1 MDVKKII
8 KDAIKQNRII
18 IGYNRV
24 IKEIKTKKP
33 KIIVYANNIPK
44 NKLENIIH
52 NAQIAK
58 IDVKEYPS
66 DNINLGLFCGKPFQ
80 VSVLAIKG
88 SEK

>member
-33 KIIVYANNIPK
+33 KIIVYANKIS
-44 NKLENIIH
+44 NKIR
-52 NAQIAK
+52 
-58 IDVKEYPS
+58 
-66 DNINLGLFCGKPFQ
+66 
-80 VSVLAIKG
+80 
-88 SEK
+88 